1 MVVQLV
7 SNAPNAFKM
16 AHQRENDNSY
26 ENNRKCDS
34 LSPLNLVFFVIFFF
48 IGHIFANSFLTKID
62 IKNFQNLKTQ
72 IF

>member
-16 AHQRENDNSY
+16 AQQRENDNNY

-34 LSPLNLVFFVIFFF
+34 LSPLNLVFFVIFFCLLA
-48 IGHIFANSFLTKID
+48 IFLLFD
-62 IKNFQNLKTQ
+62 QN
-72 IF
+72 